1 MITCE
6 TYLSIC
12 ICTYI
17 NNRRICFDRKITGR
31 NLQYHT
37 YAYWSIE
44 TAAKMA
50 AIAGEMIYENQVY

>member
-12 ICTYI
+12 IRTYA
-17 NNRRICFDRKITGR
+17 NNRRICFDRKIAGR
-31 NLQYHT
+31 NLQYYT
-37 YAYWSIE
+37 YAYWSIG